1 MTEPSP
7 TTHRPV
13 PAMPAFAAFY
23 KAVNGGRDPFP
34 WQAKLADRLA
44 GDGEWLP
51 VGVPTGMGKTA
62 CLDIAVWWLAS
73 QADRGPAERTAPTRI
88 WWVVNR
94 RLLVDSTT
102 AHAEEIAGALRDP
115 GKHGLAGQPADD
127 VASVATRLRSLS
139 ADSQGEPLE
148 VIRLRAGIPSR
159 TPTDPSRPAVV
170 LCTLPMYGS
179 RLLFRGYG
187 STRKLRPI
195 DAAMAGTDSL
205 VLLDEAHLAPHLSR
219 LLPALADCTPGARA
233 VLPDRR
239 SRPRLVTLTATGDV
253 GAGPRVDLDDDDLAN
268 PVVRQRLDA
277 VKPVALGDALRRAA
291 AAGPRQ
297 RLDAVK
303 PVALSLKAGDTAS
316 HLARGA
322 TAGRTAPRPR
332 RLSLKAGDTA
342 SHLADA
348 MLDLI
353 RDAPSPA
360 ACIVFANTP
369 ETARATFKKMT
380 RATGAGRAD
389 IMLLTGRARE
399 LEAERIRKRILDPV
413 DGMAAG
419 RDAAARRQRH
429 LIVVATQTLE
439 VGADVDAEYLVT
451 EQCGVRALTQ
461 RLGRL
466 NRLGRHPHARAVYVH
481 CPPPERGKRNKR
493 TDADS
498 SEWPVYGKEPLA
510 VRQKLENACRDSPTK
525 IVNLSPRRIAAILG
539 SPDDDP
545 GRAPEVLPGL
555 LWEWTKTTTPPPDEA
570 PVEPYFCG
578 IAGPEYAVSLI
589 WRAHVPKPGELLWP
603 RASDWE
609 AVDIPIEEVRRA
621 FGNDEDLRRLGPDGV
636 TVEGVSPEELRP
648 GDVVVVPSDRGLL
661 DEFGWDPSADKPV
674 VDVSLVRHGLPL
686 DATAIHRLCGISVGH
701 LLGTAL
707 GAADDDED
715 VDPTKQ
721 DEAVEEIRAAV
732 VGAQPPPGWDEGEWQ
747 DFTNALG
754 RQVVAPDNEVP
765 RLRAPRAA
773 PEPRNDELDETS
785 MAETA
790 VDLDLHCRAVAARA
804 RSIADRLGLADQLA
818 EVVERAGLLHD
829 VGKADSRFQRWLDPE
844 GAREGRAAKSA
855 MPRHMWNAARI
866 AAGWPRGGRH
876 EELSAR
882 LVLRWLELCPAWG
895 DPTERPASD
904 APPFVRDLLVHL
916 VISHHGKGRPL
927 VPPVKDGTMAAV
939 SAVVDGVSVT
949 APADLAIVDWKQPAR
964 FRRLNDRFGPWGLAL
979 LEAIVVRSDHSVSGG
994 ADVQLAE
1001 AP

>member
-13 PAMPAFAAFY
+13 PAMPSFAAFY

-44 GDGEWLP
+44 GGGEWPP

-62 CLDIAVWWLAS
+62 CLDVAVWWLAS
-73 QADRGPAERTAPTRI
+73 QADRGPAERAAPTRI

-102 AHAEEIAGALRDP
+102 AHAEEIAGALSDP

-127 VASVATRLRSLS
+127 VASVAARLRSLS
-139 ADSQGEPLE
+139 ADSQGAPLE
-148 VIRLRAGIPSR
+148 VIRLRAGVPSR

-205 VLLDEAHLAPHLSR
+205 VLLDEAHLAPHLCA
-219 LLPALADCTPGARA
+219 LLPALADCAPGARA
-233 VLPDRR
+233 VLPDPR
-239 SRPRLVTLTATGDV
+239 SRPRLVTLTATGDI
-253 GAGPRVDLDDDDLAN
+253 GEGPRVDLDDDDLAN

-277 VKPVALGDALRRAA
+277 VKPVALRRIETGDA
-291 AAGPRQ
+291 
-297 RLDAVK
+297 
-303 PVALSLKAGDTAS
+303 AS
-316 HLARGA
+316 HLAEA
-322 TAGRTAPRPR
+322 T
-332 RLSLKAGDTA
+332 LE
-342 SHLADA
+342 
-348 MLDLI
+348 LI

-369 ETARATFKKMT
+369 DMARATFERVR
-380 RATGAGRAD
+380 RATKGRAD
-389 IMLLTGRARE
+389 VVLLTGRARE
-399 LEAERIRKRILDPV
+399 REAERIRKRILDPV

-481 CPPPERGKRNKR
+481 CPPPKRAKGSKN
-493 TDADS
+493 TAAGFG
-498 SEWPVYGKEPLA
+498 EWPVYREEPRA
-510 VRQKLENACRDSPTK
+510 VLQKLENACRASSTK
-525 IVNLSPRRIAAILG
+525 TVDLSPRRIAAILG
-539 SPDDDP
+539 APDDDP

-589 WRAHVPKPGELLWP
+589 WRAHVPEPGELLWP
-603 RASDWE
+603 RASDRE
-609 AVDIPIEEVRRA
+609 AVDVPIREARDA
-621 FGNDEDLRRLGPDGV
+621 FGDDGDLRRLSPDGV
-636 TVEGVSPEELRP
+636 TVESVSPEGLRP
-648 GDVVVVPSDRGLL
+648 GDVVLVPSDRGLL
-661 DEFGWDPSADKPV
+661 DEFGWNPSAASPV
-674 VDVSLVRHGLPL
+674 VDVSLLRHGLPL
-686 DATAIHRLCGISVGH
+686 DATAIRRLCGASVGH
-701 LLGTAL
+701 LLDTAL
-707 GAADDDED
+707 GGAADDED
-715 VDPTKQ
+715 VDPAKRA
-721 DEAVEEIRAAV
+721 EAVEEILTAV
-732 VGAQPPPGWDEGEWQ
+732 AGAQPPPGWDEDEWRN
-747 DFTNALG
+747 FTDALS

-765 RLRAPRAA
+765 RLRVTDAPL
-773 PEPRNDELDETS
+773 EPRNDELDETS
-785 MAETA
+785 LAKKA
-790 VDLDLHCRAVAARA
+790 DDLDLHCRAVAKRA

-844 GAREGRAAKSA
+844 GAREGRAAKSD
-855 MPRHMWNAARI
+855 MPRHRWNAARI
-866 AAGWPRGGRH
+866 AAGWPRYGRH

-882 LVLRWLELCPAWG
+882 LVLQWLEQHSDG
-895 DPTERPASD
+895 SGPTERPAPD
-904 APPFVRDLLVHL
+904 APPFPRDLLVHL

-927 VPPVKDGTMAAV
+927 VPPVDDGTTAVV
-939 SAVVDGVSVT
+939 SAVIDGDSVT
-949 APADLAIVDWKQPAR
+949 APADLARVDWNQPAR

-979 LEAIVVRSDHSVSGG
+979 LEAIVVRADHSVSGG
-994 ADVQLAE
+994 ADVDLAE
-1001 AP
+1001 AH